1 MITMYFQV
9 VLGYTALRAGVAT
22 LPFAVVTGAMSPLAI
37 VLMKRV
43 GTKVVVA
50 AGLAAM
56 SGGSVLAASVTLDS
70 FYWGRVVV
78 SMVLM
83 ALGLAMTTGPASEA
97 IMGALPRAKAGAGSA
112 INDTTRE
119 LGGTMGVAVI
129 GSVLSSI
136 YGAHIAR
143 SLADLGAPSQAVRV
157 AQESIVEGL
166 DTIAALPAAI
176 QGPAVTAVRQS
187 FIDGLSAGSLVAAGV
202 TGTAALAALAWLP
215 ARDSAP
221 ANPDH
226 DS

>member
-56 SGGSVLAASVTLDS
+56 SGGFVLAASVTLDS
-70 FYWGRVVV
+70 FSWGRVVV

-97 IMGALPRAKAGAGSA
+97 IRGALPRAKAGAGSA

-136 YGAHIAR
+136 PIMVLYLVFQRQLVG
-143 SLADLGAPSQAVRV
+143 
-157 AQESIVEGL
+157 GL
-166 DTIAALPAAI
+166 T
-176 QGPAVTAVRQS
+176 QGSVK
-187 FIDGLSAGSLVAAGV
+187 
-202 TGTAALAALAWLP
+202 
-215 ARDSAP
+215 
-221 ANPDH
+221 
-226 DS
+226 